1 MRRYRVRHRTEYRY
15 GAPVTNGHTIAHLVP
30 RPAPGQRVDA
40 CEVVADP
47 APDHVA
53 EHVDGFGNVVTIL
66 GVEQPHDRLTVTA
79 TSEVTVEGPPA
90 EEPPGA
96 HGVPWE
102 EAARLLDTRRSPDD
116 LLARAFR
123 LDSPLVAASP
133 SFAAFAAPSFP
144 PGRPLD
150 QAIRALSEQLHTE
163 LSFDPGFTDV
173 ATPIEQVLESR
184 RGVCQ
189 DFAHLAIGC
198 LRSLGLAARYVSG
211 YLETRPP
218 PGQPKL
224 VGVDASHA
232 WCAVYAPG
240 AGWLAFDP
248 TNDQVPPHDHVIVAW
263 GRDYADVAPVRG
275 VVFGPATA
283 QELVVA
289 VDVARLDT

>member
-1 MRRYRVRHRTEYRY
+1 
-15 GAPVTNGHTIAHLVP
+15 VT
-30 RPAPGQRVDA
+30 
-40 CEVVADP
+40 ADP

-53 EHVDGFGNVVTIL
+53 EHRDGFGNVVTIL
-66 GVEQPHDRLTVTA
+66 GVEQAHEHLAVTA
-79 TSEVTVEGPPA
+79 TSEVTIEEAPA
-90 EEPPGA
+90 ENVGGPLEL
-96 HGVPWE
+96 PWE
-102 EAARLLDTRRSPDD
+102 DAVRQLDTLRSPED

-144 PGRPLD
+144 PGRPLGE
-150 QAIRALSEQLHTE
+150 AVRALSTQLHTE
-163 LSFDPGFTDV
+163 LSFDPGSTDV
-173 ATPIEQVLESR
+173 STPIEQVLEAR

-224 VGVDASHA
+224 VGADASHA
-232 WCAVYAPG
+232 WCAVYQPG

-248 TNDQVPPHDHVIVAW
+248 TNDQVPPHDHVTVAW
-263 GRDYADVAPVRG
+263 GRDYGDVAPVRG
-275 VVFGPATA
+275 VVFGPATV

-289 VDVARLDT
+289 VDVERLDAGTAI

>member
-1 MRRYRVRHRTEYRY
+1 VRRYRVRHRTEYRY

-30 RPAPGQRVDA
+30 RSAPGQRVDA
-40 CEVVADP
+40 RDVVADP
-47 APDHVA
+47 VPDHVA
-53 EHVDGFGNVVTIL
+53 EHRDGFGNVVTIL
-66 GVEQPHDRLTVTA
+66 GVEQPHERLAVTA
-79 TSEVTVEGPPA
+79 TSEVTVEPPP
-90 EEPPGA
+90 EELHGA
-96 HGVPWE
+96 HGLRWE
-102 EAARLLDTRRSPDD
+102 DAARLLDTARSPED
-116 LLARAFR
+116 LLARALR

-150 QAIRALSEQLHTE
+150 EAVQALSAQLHTE

-173 ATPIEQVLESR
+173 STPIELVLEAR

-189 DFAHLAIGC
+189 DFAHVAIGC

-224 VGVDASHA
+224 VGADASHA

-248 TNDQVPPHDHVIVAW
+248 TNDQVPPHDHVTVAW

-275 VVFGPATA
+275 VVFGPATV

-289 VDVARLDT
+289 VDVERLDT